1 MIPGAEQIRAA
12 TRAASSI
19 RTLPQTFVIV
29 WLSVVALAGLLVRPA
44 IIQALGARYWLMSIT
59 PLYVLLFSVLVGF
72 IVLGR
77 KNPRAFK

>member
-1 MIPGAEQIRAA
+1 MIPAAEQIRAA
-12 TRAASSI
+12 ARAASSI

-29 WLSVVALAGLLVRPA
+29 WLSVIVLTGLLVRPT
-44 IIQALGARYWLMSIT
+44 IIHALGARYWLMTIT

-77 KNPRAFK
+77 KNPRAFR